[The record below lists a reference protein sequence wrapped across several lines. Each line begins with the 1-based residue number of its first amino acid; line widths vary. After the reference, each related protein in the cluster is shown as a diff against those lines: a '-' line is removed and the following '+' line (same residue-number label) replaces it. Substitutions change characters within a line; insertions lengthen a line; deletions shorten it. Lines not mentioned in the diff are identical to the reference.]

1 MEYSLGILLCTLGV
15 LVLVWAF
22 VRPRRGDEPHC
33 RACRFS
39 LAGLTE
45 PGCCPECGRDLSRPR
60 SKVKGHRPSPKRAA
74 FWCLGLVL
82 IGGALIGLD
91 AMNRTGFFP
100 LTKYKP
106 AFVLQAEAYV
116 LGDLRASMATDE
128 LVDRINGGT
137 LGKEAEDRL
146 VKTALARHAQTWRGF
161 PDAQWMVITT
171 AMGRG
176 ELEFEQIEK
185 VWNDSVHSPQFL
197 SADWSDRTFYPG
209 EQIAISVGYRV
220 RAGKSIPA
228 GMGSVGFAIG
238 QSMATYIQNDKGE
251 MPLFANISVRG
262 NVLQRYQSVS
272 ADRASLGM
280 QRCPLTLPERIGV
293 SQGRVELEISFI
305 ADMVA
310 RNWPDVDPE
319 KIDQL
324 NTLKHTFSL
333 PFTLEIVDPKSIVV
347 PVVKPFAKNGDPSTL
362 IDFSIVQAYSA
373 AENNGSAGVMFRIG
387 TNTLLDPGIGLG
399 GYLEFVQADNRILA
413 RINYT
418 KPHSVMQQFNL
429 LEGFDSGPVSV
440 TYQNDPDVARNNR
453 EKMSSVLGGPIDLG
467 TFTIP
472 EPETPEPQ

>member
-1 MEYSLGILLCTLGV
+1 M
-15 LVLVWAF
+15 
-22 VRPRRGDEPHC
+22 
-33 RACRFS
+33 
-39 LAGLTE
+39 
-45 PGCCPECGRDLSRPR
+45 
-60 SKVKGHRPSPKRAA
+60 
-74 FWCLGLVL
+74 
-82 IGGALIGLD
+82 GGALIGLD
-91 AMNRTGFFP
+91 AMNRSGFFP

-137 LGKEAEDRL
+137 LGKEAEARL

-185 VWNDSVHSPQFL
+185 VWNDSVHSPQFI

-228 GMGSVGFAIG
+228 GMGSVGFAIS

-251 MPLFANISVRG
+251 MPLFAKISVRG
-262 NVLQRYQSVS
+262 NVLQLYQNVS
-272 ADRASLGM
+272 ADSASHGM

-319 KIDQL
+319 TIDQL

-347 PVVKPFAKNGDPSTL
+347 PVVKPFAKDGDPSTL
-362 IDFSIVQAYSA
+362 FDFSVVQAYSGA
-373 AENNGSAGVMFRIG
+373 KNNGIPGVMFRIG
-387 TNTLLDPGIGLG
+387 TNTALDPGIGLG
-399 GYLEFVQADNRILA
+399 GYLEFVQADKRVLA

-418 KPHSVMQQFNL
+418 KPHSISQQFMT
-429 LEGFDSGPVSV
+429 LEGFESGRVSV
-440 TYQNDPDVARNNR
+440 TYQNDPDLARDNR

-472 EPETPEPQ
+472 DPETPEPN